1 MHRGQ
6 AAVCAAGRPEPGTH
20 DTDPVRLA
28 VVLEQ
33 CLAPVPGGTGRYSRE
48 VAAALAR
55 TAGPGDEVV
64 GVVAWHR
71 DTSAAQVQGV
81 RVRRLPLP
89 RRALVAAWERGVGPA
104 VDADV
109 VLAPTPLWPG
119 RPTPPSVVVVHDAVP
134 WTHPETLT
142 PRGVGW
148 HRRVVV
154 GAARA
159 AALVVVPTRA
169 VADELARHV
178 QLRDVLVVG
187 EGVTADLALPADA
200 DARAAALGLPERF
213 LLTVATLEPRKGLDV
228 LLTALGTPGAPDLP
242 LLCAGQP
249 GWGGQDPLAMAAQVG
264 LAPDR
269 VRLLGRVSDPDLA
282 VLLHR
287 ATALVVPSRAE
298 GFGLPLLEAMAVGTP
313 VVTSDAPAL
322 VEVGDGAA
330 RVSPLDPA
338 ALAAAL
344 REVVDDAGLRSRMAA
359 AGRERAGAYSWDG
372 AAQRLWTAARGVR
385 AGEG

>member
-1 MHRGQ
+1 M
-6 AAVCAAGRPEPGTH
+6 
-20 DTDPVRLA
+20 RLA

-55 TAGPGDEVV
+55 TARPGDEVV
-64 GVVAWHR
+64 GVVAFHR
-71 DTSAAQVQGV
+71 DTRAAQVEGV
-81 RVRRLPLP
+81 RRLHRLPLP
-89 RRALVAAWERGVGPA
+89 RRALVAAWERGLGPTA
-104 VDADV
+104 DADV

-119 RPTPPSVVVVHDAVP
+119 RRTPPSVVVVHDAVP

-148 HRRVVV
+148 HRRAVAA
-154 GAARA
+154 AARA
-159 AALVVVPTRA
+159 AALVVVPTHA
-169 VADELARHV
+169 VANELARHV
-178 QLRDVLVVG
+178 DVRDVLVVG

-200 DARAAALGLPERF
+200 EARAAALGLPDRF

-228 LLTALGTPGAPDLP
+228 LLAALGAPGAPDLP

-249 GWGGQDPLAMAAQVG
+249 GWGDQDPLALAAAVG
-264 LAPDR
+264 LAPGR
-269 VRLLGRVSDPDLA
+269 ARLLGRVGDPDLA
-282 VLLHR
+282 VLLDR

-322 VEVGDGAA
+322 VEVGGGAA
-330 RVSPLDPA
+330 RVSPLEPP
-338 ALAAAL
+338 ALARAL
-344 REVVDDAGLRSRMAA
+344 ADVVGDEGLRSRMAA
-359 AGRERAGAYSWDG
+359 AGRERAGAYSWDS